1 LHDIDGEVHGF
12 ALLEVTNDF
21 LNKWDHLVKF
31 RLASGFVGDI
41 DELNIFILD
50 DSEK

>member
-1 LHDIDGEVHGF
+1 LCDIDGEVQDF

-21 LNKWDHLVKF
+21 LNKWAHLVKF
-31 RLASGFVGDI
+31 RLTSGFVVDV
-41 DELNIFILD
+41 DELDIFILE

>member
-1 LHDIDGEVHGF
+1 MSDIDGEVQDF

-21 LNKWDHLVKF
+21 LNKWDHLVEF
-31 RLASGFVGDI
+31 RLASGFVGDV
-41 DELNIFILD
+41 DELDIFILD